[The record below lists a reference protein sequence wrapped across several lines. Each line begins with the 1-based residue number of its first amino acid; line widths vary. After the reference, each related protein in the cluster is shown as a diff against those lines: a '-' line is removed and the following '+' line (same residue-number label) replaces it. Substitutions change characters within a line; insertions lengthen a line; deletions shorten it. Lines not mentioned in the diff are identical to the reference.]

1 MGAATNA
8 QLSLSQEKTEM
19 KTQKNAVVAA
29 AIVTGLTAFSAVQA
43 APVVYGKANI
53 SVQSTDN
60 GTDDAILVNSNASR
74 LGIKGKVKLP
84 EGGTAIYQAE
94 YEIDVDAG
102 DDVFK
107 QRSIYAGLKGSAGTV
122 KVGHFDT
129 IIKKAQGKVD
139 LFNDL
144 KVGDIKSVI
153 DGENRGSN
161 TVQFESNKFADGA
174 VQIKAAL
181 FQGEQAGV
189 SGQDG
194 IADGIALGVDYSAGP
209 LTAALAY
216 SDNTVKNATITLDSS
231 IIRASAQFKLE
242 NGIKLGALVQQQDL
256 GATDGMGYVVSAS
269 MPFGEGYAFKVQFA
283 AADDDIAL
291 GNVESQLNVGIDHK
305 ISKKIKTFAYYGS
318 QEKNDNT
325 DGSSTVGAGMEIKF

>member
-1 MGAATNA
+1 
-8 QLSLSQEKTEM
+8 M

-29 AIVTGLTAFSAVQA
+29 AIITGLSAFSAAQA
-43 APVVYGKANI
+43 APSIYGKANI
-53 SVQSTDN
+53 SVQSIDD
-60 GTDDAILVNSNASR
+60 GTNDVIVVNSNASR

-84 EGGTAIYQAE
+84 EGMTAIYKAE

-107 QRSIYAGLKGSAGTV
+107 QRNIYGGLKGSAGTI
-122 KVGHFDT
+122 KVGNFDT

-153 DGENRGSN
+153 AGETRGSN
-161 TVQFESNKFADGA
+161 TVQLESNKFADDA
-174 VQIKAAL
+174 VQFKAAL

-189 SGQDG
+189 PGQDG
-194 IADGIALGVDYSAGP
+194 VADGIALGVDYSAGP
-209 LTAALAY
+209 LKAALAY

-242 NGIKLGALVQQQDL
+242 NGIKLGALVQQQDK
-256 GATDGMGYVVSAS
+256 GTTDGMGYVLSAS
-269 MPFGEGYAFKVQFA
+269 MPFGEGYAVKVQFA
-283 AADDDIAL
+283 VADDEIAL
-291 GNVESQLNVGIDHK
+291 DNVESQLNVGIDHK
-305 ISKKIKTFAYYGS
+305 ISKKVKTFAYYGS

-325 DGSSTVGAGMEIKF
+325 DGSSTIGAGMEIKF